1 MMIKKLWKKNSFK
14 IWSITSGVLLATV
27 IAVPIV
33 LNTAL
38 ADVLDFALGGADPI
52 FKEGEQS
59 AYVKS
64 YNSKDESKANAD
76 DVNVK
81 LNEEGMVL
89 LKNKNNALP
98 LAKGSKISVFGKNS
112 DNIAIGGS
120 GSGAASGDFI
130 GVNESLRNAGF
141 EVNPTLENFYHDNKL
156 SGEGRSSASGDLDS
170 GKPVTLK
177 TGETPQS
184 SYTNEVKDSYKNYQ
198 DAAVIVLTRI
208 GGEGMDL
215 PMTMNGV
222 EGARK
227 SDDHYLQLD
236 KNEEDLIVA
245 VTNGGFKKVI
255 VVINSGSAM
264 ELGFLEENSKYV
276 TQKGYTIDPSKIDAA
291 ISIGYPGNS
300 GCKALGEIIAGDVN
314 PSGKTVDTYATDFK
328 KMPSWKNFSVN
339 NDFDT
344 EGGLGDQYM
353 IGDQAKLY
361 YFADYEEGEYVGYRY
376 YETRAFTDGNDWY
389 DANVVYPFGYGL
401 SYTTF
406 SWSVDATTVPS
417 TLDPTNEFTVE
428 VEVKNE
434 GSVAGKD
441 VVEVY
446 AKAPYKTGEIE
457 KPYEILIGYA
467 KTSLLEPGASEKVSI
482 DINPYYM
489 ASYDYNDANNNGFKG
504 YELDAG
510 TYSLSFNKNSH
521 ESIRSFDMELAD
533 NYQYAEDPVTGT
545 EVKNLYTD
553 NEDASFNS
561 DYQLKTILSRKDWE
575 GTFPSP
581 RTQEER
587 TVSQD
592 FIDKLDD
599 KSTNNPNDYDND
611 PQFDYPTVDD
621 TKLYTIYDL
630 LYKDNLDADGNYV
643 VDEEG
648 NKVRGEWV
656 GEVSF
661 DDERWDRLLDQMNLA
676 EVANMY
682 NTAAYKIA
690 GVDSVGL
697 PVVTCADGPVGWT
710 SFINPG
716 LFEKTASYSCG
727 VTVAST
733 WNDEL
738 ISEFGAA
745 VGEEGLI
752 GNGST
757 PYTGWYAPAMNIHR
771 SPFGGRHFEY
781 FSEDPLLSGK
791 VGAAEVRGCRSKGLV
806 TFVKHFAANEQ
817 ETHRSISGDCSWI
830 TEQALREIYLRPF
843 EITVKEGKTLGMM
856 SSFNRIGTRWTGGD
870 YRLLTTILR
879 DEWGFNG
886 AVICDFNT
894 IPTYMDARQEAY
906 AGGDLNL
913 ATMASSA
920 WNYDESSIG
929 DQLVLRRV
937 LKDVCYSIVNANS
950 MQGTVIGQTA
960 PKWFWIN
967 YAYIFGM
974 LGVILVWGGIVITL
988 DIKKIKAEEKA
999 ESDSK

>member
-76 DVNVK
+76 NVNVK

-141 EVNPTLENFYHDNKL
+141 EVNPTLEKFYHDNKL

-215 PMTMNGV
+215 PMTMDGV

-264 ELGFLEENSKYV
+264 ELGFLEENAKYV

-417 TLDPTNEFTVE
+417 TLDPANEFTVE
-428 VEVKNE
+428 VEVK
-434 GSVAGKD
+434 K
-441 VVEVY
+441 
-446 AKAPYKTGEIE
+446 
-457 KPYEILIGYA
+457 
-467 KTSLLEPGASEKVSI
+467 
-482 DINPYYM
+482 
-489 ASYDYNDANNNGFKG
+489 
-504 YELDAG
+504 
-510 TYSLSFNKNSH
+510 
-521 ESIRSFDMELAD
+521 
-533 NYQYAEDPVTGT
+533 
-545 EVKNLYTD
+545 
-553 NEDASFNS
+553 
-561 DYQLKTILSRKDWE
+561 
-575 GTFPSP
+575 
-581 RTQEER
+581 
-587 TVSQD
+587 
-592 FIDKLDD
+592 
-599 KSTNNPNDYDND
+599 
-611 PQFDYPTVDD
+611 
-621 TKLYTIYDL
+621 
-630 LYKDNLDADGNYV
+630 
-643 VDEEG
+643 
-648 NKVRGEWV
+648 
-656 GEVSF
+656 
-661 DDERWDRLLDQMNLA
+661 
-676 EVANMY
+676 
-682 NTAAYKIA
+682 
-690 GVDSVGL
+690 
-697 PVVTCADGPVGWT
+697 
-710 SFINPG
+710 
-716 LFEKTASYSCG
+716 
-727 VTVAST
+727 
-733 WNDEL
+733 
-738 ISEFGAA
+738 
-745 VGEEGLI
+745 
-752 GNGST
+752 
-757 PYTGWYAPAMNIHR
+757 
-771 SPFGGRHFEY
+771 
-781 FSEDPLLSGK
+781 
-791 VGAAEVRGCRSKGLV
+791 
-806 TFVKHFAANEQ
+806 
-817 ETHRSISGDCSWI
+817 
-830 TEQALREIYLRPF
+830 
-843 EITVKEGKTLGMM
+843 
-856 SSFNRIGTRWTGGD
+856 
-870 YRLLTTILR
+870 
-879 DEWGFNG
+879 
-886 AVICDFNT
+886 
-894 IPTYMDARQEAY
+894 
-906 AGGDLNL
+906 
-913 ATMASSA
+913 
-920 WNYDESSIG
+920 
-929 DQLVLRRV
+929 
-937 LKDVCYSIVNANS
+937 
-950 MQGTVIGQTA
+950 
-960 PKWFWIN
+960 
-967 YAYIFGM
+967 
-974 LGVILVWGGIVITL
+974 
-988 DIKKIKAEEKA
+988 
-999 ESDSK
+999 